1 MSDAKTINV
10 SIGSIDDMGA
20 RFTAAW
26 HRAEKGEAVAETHL
40 TFQDLPTLLAA
51 LTPKRLEL
59 LRHVRR
65 NDVPSVRALA
75 LTLKRDYRNVHQDV
89 DVLSRLGL
97 LEKSATAVRAP
108 FAEVDARFVL

>member
-1 MSDAKTINV
+1 MSETKAITV

-26 HRAEKGEAVAETHL
+26 HRAEAGEAVDESRL
-40 TFQDLPTLLAA
+40 TFPDLPSLLAA

-65 NDVPSVRALA
+65 NQVPSVRALA
-75 LTLKRDYRNVHQDV
+75 TMLKRDYRNVHQDV
-89 DVLSRLGL
+89 DALSRLGL
-97 LEKSATAVRAP
+97 LEKSPSAVRAP
-108 FAEVDARFVL
+108 FATVDASFTL